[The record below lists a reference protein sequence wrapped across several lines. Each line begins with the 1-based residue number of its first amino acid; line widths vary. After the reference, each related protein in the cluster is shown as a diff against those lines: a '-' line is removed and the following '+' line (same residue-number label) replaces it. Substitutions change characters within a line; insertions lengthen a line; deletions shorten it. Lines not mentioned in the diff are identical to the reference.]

1 MRVKVID
8 IREAKNV
15 GKNLTKQEV
24 IIADKT
30 GNTILTLWESDIDT
44 LKIAES
50 YHVTKLNVRIF
61 CGSYTLS
68 FPKIGASITN
78 IDDIGEVMET
88 QEDPSE
94 PFMDG
99 VSIVGVKDVVTFK
112 TCISC
117 SAKITMSQSV
127 VQENITCT
135 KCNTAQFVAKCSLKV
150 MAKLLLEGPNVS
162 IITLVAYEDMLTNI
176 LPPDTELSAET
187 LLKSKPFNVTYN
199 SFHVITSVYR

>member
-1 MRVKVID
+1 M
-8 IREAKNV
+8 
-15 GKNLTKQEV
+15 
-24 IIADKT
+24 
-30 GNTILTLWESDIDT
+30 
-44 LKIAES
+44 
-50 YHVTKLNVRIF
+50 
-61 CGSYTLS
+61 
-68 FPKIGASITN
+68 
-78 IDDIGEVMET
+78 
-88 QEDPSE
+88 
-94 PFMDG
+94 
-99 VSIVGVKDVVTFK
+99 GVKDFVTSK

-127 VQENITCT
+127 VQENIITCT

-187 LLKSKPFNVTYN
+187 LLKSKPFNVIYN